1 MAQKHHGITHSAAIS
16 THPGASLNEA
26 KRLAAEGLNPAP
38 ITIDAPQTLAP
49 IEDQPKLGP
58 LVELSNVFSIG
69 NLKFEALS
77 DRLIILEDEF
87 KTGYECSG
95 CSGSGNI
102 PCTACSTTGQ
112 RGVKKCSDCDG
123 KGHLRCT
130 TCGGKGGLLIAP
142 QITERR
148 PTTGKVVS
156 AGPGKTTDQGTLIP
170 MQIKLGESV
179 MYSNFAGYV
188 VDLERAGQPICLRI
202 LHESE
207 ILCRMEGHLTLSNLK
222 GKSEI
227 ATFQS

>member
-1 MAQKHHGITHSAAIS
+1 MAKNSVFPTFTHE
-16 THPGASLNEA
+16 PG
-26 KRLAAEGLNPAP
+26 
-38 ITIDAPQTLAP
+38 
-49 IEDQPKLGP
+49 QPNLGP
-58 LVELSNVFSIG
+58 LEGQSLQRDNVFSIG
-69 NLKFEALS
+69 NLKFEALT
-77 DRLIILEDEF
+77 DRLIILEDAF
-87 KTGYECSG
+87 RTGYECG
-95 CSGSGNI
+95 DCNGAGSK
-102 PCTACSTTGQ
+102 PCTACGSTGS
-112 RGVKKCSDCDG
+112 RGIKKCSDCEG
-123 KGHLRCT
+123 RGTLRCSS
-130 TCGGKGGLLIAP
+130 CGGKGGLLIAP

-156 AGPGKTTDQGTLIP
+156 AGPGKTTEQGTLIP

-222 GKSEI
+222 GKSDI